1 MRGMM
6 RKVALGV
13 AFVTCP
19 CHLPIYVAIFGGTAL
34 GGFFTQNLVLAFV
47 LLTGLFV
54 ISLVMGMKVLKTRE

>member
-1 MRGMM
+1 MQGIM
-6 RKVALGV
+6 RKIALGV

-19 CHLPIYVAIFGGTAL
+19 CHLPIYAAIFGGTAL
-34 GGFFTQNLVLAFV
+34 GSFFTENLTLAIV